1 MLRFRGWKTPLAALA
16 FVAAG
21 ATFAHADDPG
31 KTLVIPLYGQ
41 ETNVWCW
48 DAASLMVIKYFR
60 PASPLTQCQI
70 ATQGTPGQA
79 CCTTPTPAPCVHT
92 GWEMLSANGFTFST
106 SATALPFADFVGQI
120 TINKPVMYAVGW
132 TGGGGHMM
140 VADGWFVL
148 GNVNYVQVNN
158 PWPPNVGTQEQQ
170 TYDYWVGGPWY
181 DHVTWAD
188 FYNIVDT
195 TRPKFTFKIPKYQFA
210 RRWPPIPQPD
220 PERFRLPINP
230 EYPRLAVER
239 LDQFRKAPPEIARRL
254 GFLSTQE
261 ASRATLGT
269 PLREFVVPAEALV
282 GYSPNRPAVE
292 LLTGGDS
299 YFYPV
304 VVGNE
309 LRSSIRIAPGRQ
321 GKPEVIAIGDAG
333 SAAHLSRLENLGP
346 LLRQRSDVS
355 LPAVR
360 VPALGLFF
368 VARFQGKAFEIA
380 SIFDVPTLRLKAG
393 QFEDAGQVFMRLAP
407 FLKNNLNG
415 VM

>member
-1 MLRFRGWKTPLAALA
+1 MLGFHKWKAPFAALA
-16 FVAAG
+16 LLAAG
-21 ATFAHADDPG
+21 TTFARADDPG
-31 KTLVIPLYGQ
+31 KLLVIPLYGQ
-41 ETNVWCW
+41 ETSVWCW

-60 PASPLTQCQI
+60 PSSTLTQCEI
-70 ATQGTPGQA
+70 ATQGTPGQT

-106 SATALPFADFVGQI
+106 SLTALPFADLVGQI
-120 TINKPVMYAVGW
+120 AINKPVMYAVGW

-140 VADGWFVL
+140 VADGWFVFA
-148 GNVNYVQVNN
+148 NVNFVQVNN
-158 PWPPNVGTQEQQ
+158 PWPPNVGTQEFQ

-181 DHVTWAD
+181 DHITWAN

-195 TRPKFTFKIPKYQFA
+195 QKPKFTFKIPNFKIA

-230 EYPRLAVER
+230 EIPRLALER

-254 GFLSTQE
+254 GFLSSQE
-261 ASRATLGT
+261 AGRATLGT

-282 GYSPNRPAVE
+282 EYSPNRPAAS
-292 LLTGGDS
+292 LLTGGES
-299 YFYPV
+299 FFYPV
-304 VVGNE
+304 VAGNE
-309 LRSSIRIAPGRQ
+309 LRSSIRIAPGRE

-333 SAAHLSRLENLGP
+333 SASHLNRLEGIGP
-346 LLRQRSDVS
+346 SLRQRSDVG

-360 VPALGLFF
+360 VPALGLLF
-368 VARFQGKAFEIA
+368 VARFQGKALEIA
-380 SIFDVPTLRLKAG
+380 PIFDVPTLGLKAG
-393 QFEDAGQVFMRLAP
+393 RFEDAGQVFIRLGP
-407 FLKNNLNG
+407 FLKNNLKG